1 MTMFSLLSEIK
12 QEARDILERRILAG
26 EDSDSDAGRL
36 PLIFM
41 IMNQVSVCAS
51 VVLAAAFVGMPGE
64 ELEGHILLTWLSN
77 DSESAGQNP
86 RLVRKPVA

>member
-26 EDSDSDAGRL
+26 EDSDAGRL
-36 PLIFM
+36 PLILM
-41 IMNQVSVCAS
+41 IMNQVSVCAA